1 VIYASLRFASVGIV
15 CHCGAGL
22 RRLFAILFSGA
33 SSMRRSH
40 FWCSFS
46 ALGLLLVSGCQN
58 SADSGARSAPPP
70 ASEKMARAPMASPEP
85 GNFRDAEASPVTD
98 GTSTS
103 EAHAEGAAGEGSG
116 SSAGAPTSPTPT
128 GDSAP
133 TAEAALAESPDATP
147 PTELEAPP
155 TKARDEEAIA
165 RKKQEIQSGLLTAG
179 SFDDVEKFS
188 SYQEFLTNTLQQDA
202 DERFPR
208 WAIGERVT
216 IRVQSEQGESVS
228 NARVEIRA
236 VSTEDEQQQAVA
248 AGPVLATLITG
259 SDGRVLLLTG
269 EDKVAGRNKLAVR
282 VVVAGVDPVDQILEV
297 RNPVWDIRVSGAK
310 SELPQQL
317 DLALVID
324 TTGSMDDELDYLKAE
339 IDSIATT
346 VKEMF
351 PNVDQRFALVLYRDA
366 GDQYVS
372 RTFDFTSSLADF
384 RSTLSAQTAGGGGD
398 YPEAMHLAME
408 HAKDLSWRKDNTARV
423 MFLVGDAP
431 PHQQY
436 ARRTLEA
443 GLALRE
449 QGIRI
454 YPLGASGVALEAE
467 FIMRAMALASVGQ
480 YLFLTDHSGIG
491 NAHAMPHVPEFL
503 VERLDRMMIR
513 MIASELAGKRLVPTE
528 VIAIERR
535 DAIDRESLPPE
546 PQQQPAQVRQTSYT
560 APAATPTTST
570 PWVLADIT
578 RWALFGG
585 LILGV
590 FLLDAWDKH
599 RQR

>member
-1 VIYASLRFASVGIV
+1 MASR
-15 CHCGAGL
+15 
-22 RRLFAILFSGA
+22 
-33 SSMRRSH
+33 
-40 FWCSFS
+40 
-46 ALGLLLVSGCQN
+46 
-58 SADSGARSAPPP
+58 DSEFKAYE
-70 ASEKMARAPMASPEP
+70 ASE
-85 GNFRDAEASPVTD
+85 TID
-98 GTSTS
+98 GTSAGDS
-103 EAHAEGAAGEGSG
+103 HAETAGGKEASG
-116 SSAGAPTSPTPT
+116 SSASPPASSTPPR
-128 GDSAP
+128 DSTPA
-133 TAEAALAESPDATP
+133 AEAAPDETLETTP
-147 PTELEAPP
+147 ASEPETPAAKP
-155 TKARDEEAIA
+155 RDDEGKREQ
-165 RKKQEIQSGLLTAG
+165 RQIQSGLLTAG
-179 SFDDVEKFS
+179 SFDDVEKFD
-188 SYQEFLTNTLQQDA
+188 SYQEFLTNTLQQDSG
-202 DERFPR
+202 ERFPR

-216 IRVQSEQGESVS
+216 IHVQSEQGEPLS

-236 VSTEDEQQQAVA
+236 VSTEGEQQQAVA
-248 AGPVLATLITG
+248 AGPVLSTLITG

-282 VVVAGVDPVDQILEV
+282 VMAAGVEPVEQILEV
-297 RNPVWDIRVSGAK
+297 KNPVWHIRVGGPK

-324 TTGSMDDELDYLKAE
+324 TTGSMGDELDYLKAE

-351 PNVDQRFALVLYRDA
+351 PNVDQRFALVVYRDA
-366 GDQYVS
+366 GDLYVS

-384 RSTLSAQTAGGGGD
+384 RSTLSAQTASGGGD

-408 HAKDLSWRKDNTARV
+408 HAKNLSWRKDNTARV

-431 PHQQY
+431 PHQEN

-449 QGIRI
+449 QGVRI

-491 NAHAMPHVPEFL
+491 NTHATPHVPEFL

-528 VIAIERR
+528 VIAIEKGEG
-535 DAIDRESLPPE
+535 IDRQSLPPE
-546 PQQQPAQVRQTSYT
+546 PQQQAAQVRQTSYT
-560 APAATPTTST
+560 VPTATHAGS
-570 PWVLADIT
+570 PWQLVDVT
-578 RWALFGG
+578 RWVMFGG

-590 FLLDAWDKH
+590 FLLDAWEK
-599 RQR
+599 RRAR